1 IPMLNWPAVD
11 AGTRVSP
18 IDGRNMNRVF
28 PGNADGTVAEIL
40 ADYIS
45 RFILPLC
52 TTVIDLHSGGKTM
65 QFHPFA
71 CVHNLPDAAMMRRSI
86 DAMLSFGAPVS
97 LILEEIDNKGMLD
110 TTVEERGIMFL
121 AAEIGG
127 TGGATAKT
135 VSIAQEGVLNVLAH
149 LGVLAP
155 RPPAPET
162 VL

>member
-1 IPMLNWPAVD
+1 
-11 AGTRVSP
+11 
-18 IDGRNMNRVF
+18 
-28 PGNADGTVAEIL
+28 
-40 ADYIS
+40 
-45 RFILPLC
+45 
-52 TTVIDLHSGGKTM
+52 
-65 QFHPFA
+65 
-71 CVHNLPDAAMMRRSI
+71 
-86 DAMLSFGAPVS
+86 
-97 LILEEIDNKGMLD
+97 IDNKGMLD

-162 VL
+162 VLMETTSPGSYIHANHSGLFELLADLGDEVRSGQALARIHSIERPDE